1 MPEKSTFKYYAFISY
16 NSKDTAWG
24 KRLQHKLEH
33 YRMPATLC
41 SQRGWKRKPIDPVFF
56 APNDIQPGK
65 LTDELKSRLHQSRNL
80 IVICSPNSAQSKWVG
95 EEIDYFHSLGRDD
108 NIHLFI
114 IDGEPN
120 SGDPATECFNAK
132 LKELQLPEILGAN
145 IHEKIYRWPWLNRQR
160 AYVQLI
166 SKLLNVEFDSIWRRH
181 RRQLIQRL
189 ILSVAGIL
197 VILAAFVALWL
208 MTRPVDVS
216 VKLKEAT
223 VHNSQLPPL
232 HDAVVTLTIDNET
245 KADTLKSLDDKGF
258 FPNIPHRAIGK
269 KARITFACNDWEPLD
284 TTLVL
289 SDQNIINIRRNPHR
303 YGDVSFRLWNLSTEQ
318 GVGNTR
324 LTIAGQTV
332 TSDVDGKVSVFIP
345 LARQNVVYTIES
357 ERELEDN
364 KLTMPTTESTVIL
377 TK

>member
-114 IDGEPN
+114 IDGKPN

-269 KARITFACNDWEPLD
+269 KARITFAGNDWEPLD

-303 YGDVSFRLWNLSTEQ
+303 YGDVSFCLWNLSTEQ

>member
-269 KARITFACNDWEPLD
+269 KTRITFACNDWEPLD

-332 TSDVDGKVSVFIP
+332 TSDADGKVSVFIP

>member
-95 EEIDYFHSLGRDD
+95 EEIDYFHSLGRDY

-269 KARITFACNDWEPLD
+269 KARITFAYNDWEPLD

-303 YGDVSFRLWNLSTEQ
+303 YGDVSFCLWNLSTEQ